1 MPKETAPSL
10 FFFQATFLRSI
21 FQKPSKGKKK
31 DQKEST
37 ATTKTRWWFQI
48 FLFSSLPGEG
58 SHFDYYFSKG
68 LKPPTTKIPATSE
81 NLFKDGIQKEYSGP
95 SKGGTKPPENSPLG
109 TVNKMKKS
117 FK

>member
-1 MPKETAPSL
+1 M
-10 FFFQATFLRSI
+10 I
-21 FQKPSKGKKK
+21 FKKAKRKTKKNPQRQQKLGGGFKY
-31 DQKEST
+31 
-37 ATTKTRWWFQI
+37 

-81 NLFKDGIQKEYSGP
+81 NLFKDGIEKEYSGP

-109 TVNKMKKS
+109 TVNKMKKKAS
-117 FK
+117 SDVPTFTCSSLLVKFRVV